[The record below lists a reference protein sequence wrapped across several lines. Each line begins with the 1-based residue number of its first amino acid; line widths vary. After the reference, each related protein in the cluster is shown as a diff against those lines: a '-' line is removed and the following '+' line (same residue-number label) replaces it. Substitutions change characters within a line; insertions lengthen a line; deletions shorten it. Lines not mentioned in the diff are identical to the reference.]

1 MAMDRSSRPM
11 HRGRKRFAA
20 SALIASTALI
30 TRITCAFH
38 QRARYHG
45 SDALRERLIR
55 ASGIQHK
62 IRAARFGGLLDF
74 CL

>member
-30 TRITCAFH
+30 TRICPACANTSASVPKSFP
-38 QRARYHG
+38 AA
-45 SDALRERLIR
+45 SPALALSIS
-55 ASGIQHK
+55 AS
-62 IRAARFGGLLDF
+62 
-74 CL
+74 